1 MPKSVEKSTKPRKT
15 SKPAKRKPG
24 RPRLSMESMEQA
36 RRRKEIALA
45 DLREM
50 EARRRRG
57 ELIETI
63 AVRRQWADSFAA
75 IRDRML
81 MLPDRVGAML
91 ARRDE
96 ADVRAMLR
104 AELEAALRAVVDD
117 AGGSQG

>member
-1 MPKSVEKSTKPRKT
+1 
-15 SKPAKRKPG
+15 
-24 RPRLSMESMEQA
+24 MESA

-57 ELIETI
+57 ELMETV
-63 AVRRQWADSFAA
+63 AVRRQWADSLAA

>member
-1 MPKSVEKSTKPRKT
+1 
-15 SKPAKRKPG
+15 
-24 RPRLSMESMEQA
+24 MESMESA

-57 ELIETI
+57 ELIETV
-63 AVRRQWADSFAA
+63 AVRRQWADGLAA

-91 ARRDE
+91 SRRDE
-96 ADVRAMLR
+96 ADVRAILR

-117 AGGSQG
+117 AGGQG